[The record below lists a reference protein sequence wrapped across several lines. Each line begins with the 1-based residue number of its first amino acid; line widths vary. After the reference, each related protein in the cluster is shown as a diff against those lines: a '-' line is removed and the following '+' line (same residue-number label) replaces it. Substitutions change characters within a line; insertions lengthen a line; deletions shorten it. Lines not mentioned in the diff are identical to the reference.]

1 MSKAGIYIHIPFCI
15 QKCGYCDF
23 YSVTDMGLIPSFTA
37 ALVRE
42 IQLRSRPQAI
52 CDTLYLGGGTPSLL
66 DRDALAKILK
76 TIGQHFLIT
85 EDVEVTLEANPATI
99 SFNKITDLHH
109 MGLNRINIGV
119 QSFWDRHLKLL
130 GRIHTVKD
138 AHESISMARKAGF
151 KRLGVDL
158 IYGLPG
164 QTEDMWQ
171 KDLKAALSYFP
182 EHISCYMLTYESKTP
197 MDKERQRG
205 AIIPLDEGKVAD
217 LFEFTAEFLCQNGYD
232 HYEISNFARKDPG
245 FDYRSRH
252 NRKYWN
258 GAPYFGFGPAAHSFE
273 SPLRAWNP
281 RDVTAY
287 IKNLSQNRLPVAETE
302 TLSFSQQRLE
312 AIYLGLRQSDGI
324 DLAAFEKRFKER
336 LPVADLALL
345 QRLQT
350 EKMVV
355 YDNTTLALTVKG
367 MRYLDSIAPLI

>member
-1 MSKAGIYIHIPFCI
+1 MSKAGIYIHIPFCV

-23 YSVTDMGLIPSFTA
+23 YSVTDMGLKPSFTA
-37 ALVRE
+37 ALVKE

-52 CDTLYLGGGTPSLL
+52 CDTLYMGGGTPSLL
-66 DRDALAKILK
+66 DQHDISKILE
-76 TIGQHFLIT
+76 TIGQHFLIS
-85 EDVEVTLEANPATI
+85 EDAEVTLEANPATI
-99 SFNKITDLHH
+99 SFNKLTDLHH

-119 QSFWDRHLKLL
+119 QSFSDRHLKLL
-130 GRIHTVKD
+130 GRIHTAKD
-138 AHESISMARKAGF
+138 AHESIIMARKAGF

-158 IYGLPG
+158 IYGLPE
-164 QTEDMWQ
+164 QTENMWQ
-171 KDLKAALSYFP
+171 KDLKATLSYFP
-182 EHISCYMLTYESKTP
+182 EHISCYMLTYENKTL
-197 MDKERQRG
+197 MDKQRQRG
-205 AIIPLDEGKVAD
+205 AIIPLDEAKVAD
-217 LFEFTAEFLCQNGYD
+217 LFEFTDEFLCQNGYD
-232 HYEISNFARKDPG
+232 HYEISNFARKNPDS
-245 FDYRSRH
+245 DYRSRH

-273 SPLRAWNP
+273 SPLRAWNL

-324 DLAAFEKRFKER
+324 DLAAFEKKFKER
-336 LPVADLALL
+336 LPAADLALL
-345 QRLQT
+345 QRLQK

-367 MRYLDSIAPLI
+367 MRYIDSIVPLI